1 MIKNSRSQN
10 NLYFLVALIIVL
22 FNNVILAQVG
32 LAHKMFEYSDS
43 TKAKNTVKWQN
54 LIDWHNYNQTE
65 LSLKYYNKNSIFE
78 NNRYHPSNVM
88 PKDPFKL
95 DYRSGSYYVPRM
107 VKDELNLMMN
117 RPKDNSF
124 VPILGVAFI
133 AAQLASKYIFVQ
145 DKLKISANNVINSI
159 DDYEILKFLWIKNPQ
174 TSSHLYEKSVLHEKY
189 TMNELNIKINNLI
202 DNKLVKQKNLED
214 QELQFF
220 PAIKK
225 SEYKQLL
232 QQVSA
237 DTSVNESVRTRIQ
250 AIIKK

>member
-1 MIKNSRSQN
+1 MFSYSRYQN
-10 NLYFLVALIIVL
+10 NLYFLLPLIFLL
-22 FNNVILAQVG
+22 FNNAIIAQVG

-43 TKAKNTVKWQN
+43 TKTKNIVKWQN
-54 LIDWHNYNQTE
+54 LKDWHNYNQTE
-65 LSLKYYNKNSIFE
+65 LSLKYYNKNSNFDK
-78 NNRYHPSNVM
+78 NRYHPSKVM

-124 VPILGVAFI
+124 VPILGVAYI
-133 AAQLASKYIFVQ
+133 AAQLASKYVFVQ
-145 DKLKISANNVINSI
+145 DKLKISNKNVFNTI
-159 DDYEILKFLWIKNPQ
+159 DDYAILKFLWIKNPQ
-174 TSSHLYEKSVLHEKY
+174 TASQLYGKSALHEKY
-189 TMNELNIKINNLI
+189 TLNELNIKTNNLI

-237 DTSVNESVRTRIQ
+237 DTSVNEPVRTRIQ
-250 AIIKK
+250 AIIIK